1 MSNINQRMAKGIFW
15 MVCARLMDRS
25 IGIVSTLILAR
36 VLVPADFGLV
46 AMATAIAGI
55 LDLLGAFSF
64 DLALIQ
70 KAKADNHHYD
80 TVWTFNV
87 LFGIFCA
94 FGLIALAV
102 PAAGFYHEPR
112 LTDVMYVLSISYII
126 SGFANVGVV
135 NFRKEM
141 AFEQEFLFIFLRRVV
156 TFAATMIAAFLFR
169 SYWALVVGTTIGR
182 IVGVILSY
190 WMSAYRPTFTLS
202 AARELFHFSKW
213 LLLNNFLYFLLHD
226 GCTFIIGRV
235 FGVTELGI
243 YTVAYEISN
252 LPTTELVA
260 PINRVTFPGFSK
272 MTTVA
277 EMSVTYLKV
286 MGVIT
291 LMIVPVGV
299 GIAAVAEP
307 LVLVALGEKWIGA
320 VTLIQIL
327 AVYGGIGATQGN
339 NGTVWMALGRPRDL
353 TVNVAIFLCVLF
365 PCLYFFVHKFGIVGA
380 GFAYLASLLP
390 TVVYG
395 QVRTRR
401 LLHYQWAQLYA
412 VIWRPIVAT
421 LLMYFFVRAI
431 DPMLWDLPPIAR
443 LLCESAL
450 GALLYIATVLLLWT
464 LARRPSGAEMFCL
477 NRIAGY
483 ISRSELRA

>member
-36 VLVPADFGLV
+36 LLVPGDFGLV

-64 DLALIQ
+64 DFALIQ
-70 KAKADNHHYD
+70 KAKAETRHYN

-87 LFGIFCA
+87 IFGIFCA
-94 FGLIALAV
+94 LGLIILAG

-112 LTDVMYVLSISYII
+112 LTEVMYVLSFSYIV
-126 SGFANVGVV
+126 SGFSNVGVV

-141 AFEQEFLFIFLRRVV
+141 AFRQEFVFNFLKRII
-156 TFAATMIAAFLFR
+156 TFVATMTAAFLFK
-169 SYWALVVGTTIGR
+169 SYWALVIGMSVGR
-182 IVGVILSY
+182 LVGVILSY
-190 WMSAYRPTFTLS
+190 LMSSYRPTFTLS
-202 AARELFHFSKW
+202 ASKELFHFSKW

-226 GCTFIIGRV
+226 GCTFIIGRI

-272 MTTVA
+272 MATVA
-277 EMSVTYLKV
+277 EMSSAYLKI
-286 MGVIT
+286 MGIIT

-299 GIAAVAEP
+299 GLAAVAEP
-307 LVLVALGEKWIGA
+307 LILVALGEKWTNAIP
-320 VTLIQIL
+320 LIQIL
-327 AVYGGIGATQGN
+327 ALYGAIGATQGN
-339 NGTVWMALGRPRDL
+339 NSTVWMALGRPRDL
-353 TVNVAIFLCVLF
+353 TINVMMFLAVLF
-365 PCLYFFVHKFGIVGA
+365 PSLYWFISKFGIVGA
-380 GFAYLASLLP
+380 GYAYLAAVLP

-395 QVRTRR
+395 QLRMRS
-401 LLHYQWAQLYA
+401 LLQFHWADLRD
-412 VIWRPIVAT
+412 VVWRPVVAT
-421 LLMYFFVRAI
+421 VLMFFAVRAI
-431 DPMLWDLPPIAR
+431 DHNLAHLAPIVR
-443 LLCESAL
+443 LVCESIW
-450 GALLYIATVLLLWT
+450 GALWYSGTVLLLWA
-464 LARRPSGAEMFCL
+464 LSRRPIGAEQFCL
-477 NRIAGY
+477 DRVTSFF
-483 ISRSELRA
+483 SRVSFL